1 MFQQHG
7 KMLPIQASHLLHV
20 IAYVE
25 EKHSDELFTIS
36 LTSTTRD
43 CDNCQ
48 FKGQNIMFNL
58 FFFTQKPSLKIFRA
72 VFSFV
77 TLNLPLKL
85 FCGIFFCSTKAATG
99 SESNG

>member
-36 LTSTTRD
+36 LTSTIRD

-48 FKGQNIMFNL
+48 FKGQNTMFNL
-58 FFFTQKPSLKIFRA
+58 FFFTQKPLLKIFRV

-77 TLNLPLKL
+77 TQNLPLKL

-99 SESNG
+99 RKADG

>member
-58 FFFTQKPSLKIFRA
+58 FFYPALVLKI
-72 VFSFV
+72 
-77 TLNLPLKL
+77 PLKL
-85 FCGIFFCSTKAATG
+85 FCGIFFVALKLLLEVNRTGSTKAATG
-99 SESNG
+99 RKADG

>member
-58 FFFTQKPSLKIFRA
+58 FFVILD
-72 VFSFV
+72 
-77 TLNLPLKL
+77 LPLKL

>member
-58 FFFTQKPSLKIFRA
+58 FFFYTKTITENISCSLFFCNTKPSTQIILWD
-72 VFSFV
+72 
-77 TLNLPLKL
+77 L
-85 FCGIFFCSTKAATG
+85 FCSTKAATG